1 MPHGASYYV
10 HVETRAR
17 PNTQQANTSTGSGTG
32 RTRGVPCRVL
42 RRYAVNG
49 RCTASETAETA
60 RRRDGNLEPLTL
72 MRAARR
78 ATRRRS
84 SGRRDRRR
92 RGVITVAVRGRCAH
106 TGLGP
111 TSGRDATADSI
122 SEREEPDRTDGGL
135 TALSSGRPEPS
146 ARVEVD
152 SRCGMRAIHQC
163 KVRHTQRILFLRIFS
178 ILRIAYF

>member
-72 MRAARR
+72 LRAARR

-152 SRCGMRAIHQC
+152 SRCGMRAIS
-163 KVRHTQRILFLRIFS
+163 VYNITDW
-178 ILRIAYF
+178 

>member
-1 MPHGASYYV
+1 MGASYYV

-17 PNTQQANTSTGSGTG
+17 QNTQQANTSNESGTG

-72 MRAARR
+72 LRDAPRDVARR
-78 ATRRRS
+78 DVETGA
-84 SGRRDRRR
+84 G
-92 RGVITVAVRGRCAH
+92 GVITVAVRGRCAH

-111 TSGRDATADSI
+111 TSGRGATADSMR
-122 SEREEPDRTDGGL
+122 SRADRT
-135 TALSSGRPEPS
+135 EP
-146 ARVEVD
+146 V
-152 SRCGMRAIHQC
+152 
-163 KVRHTQRILFLRIFS
+163 
-178 ILRIAYF
+178 